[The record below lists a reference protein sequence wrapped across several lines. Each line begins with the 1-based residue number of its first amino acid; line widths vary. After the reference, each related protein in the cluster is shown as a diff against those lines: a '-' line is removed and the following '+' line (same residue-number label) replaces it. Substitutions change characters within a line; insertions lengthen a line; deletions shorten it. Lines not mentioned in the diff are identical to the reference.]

1 VRDDFDGIKTRLVPA
16 VWNPRHD
23 DYGRDCHRPVLAHAA
38 TGLDTQ
44 KRSMKTLYRYRHF
57 ILGPIIIAEAFLLP
71 PQPFFKELQ
80 ISAGVLYVWL
90 GVSKLEKGSK

>member
-1 VRDDFDGIKTRLVPA
+1 
-16 VWNPRHD
+16 
-23 DYGRDCHRPVLAHAA
+23 
-38 TGLDTQ
+38 
-44 KRSMKTLYRYRHF
+44 MKTLYRYRHF